1 MIRRDTFIK
10 REKLKKIRLGYV
22 GLGTR
27 GFGVLDKCFSEMP
40 DVEITYVCDI
50 KQEKID
56 KTVNALVEKGRPAPK
71 TTTDYRELVASDEV
85 DAVAVMTGWESHV
98 AISLA
103 SLNAGKYTAVEVGC
117 AYDISECYALVEAYE
132 RNAAPLMMLENCCYG
147 RREMMAL
154 NMVKQGLFGEIV
166 HCDGGYLH
174 ILPEEDLIRF
184 DKTSGD
190 PDLDHY
196 RIYNYAKRNC
206 EQYPTHELGPISK
219 VLGINRGNRMLTL
232 SSFASKARGMKQ
244 YMKDHVAP
252 DHPLQSL
259 EFKQG
264 DIITTVITCAGGETI
279 RLTLDTTAPRPYY
292 SRNFTVRGSKGCCIE
307 EGGFGTFYLDGMGHK
322 VFNNEEE
329 FYEKYDHPL
338 HAEYIKFKA
347 RGGHGGMD
355 WLVMRAFVEAVKAG
369 TDTPIDAYDT
379 AAWMAIA
386 PLSEASIAKGGAP
399 VEVPDFT
406 RGTWYRREDPV
417 RNKYCLDEIVADDL
431 PIMPEE
437 V

>member
-1 MIRRDTFIK
+1 MEMIIRDTFIK
-10 REKLKKIRLGYV
+10 REKKAKVRLGYV
-22 GLGTR
+22 GLGSR
-27 GFGVLDKCFSEMP
+27 GFGVLDKCFSEMA
-40 DVEITYVCDI
+40 DVEITYVCDLN
-50 KQEKID
+50 QAKID
-56 KTVNALVEKGRPAPK
+56 KTVAALEAKGRPTPK
-71 TTTDYRELVASDEV
+71 TTTDYRVLVASDEV

-103 SLNAGKYTAVEVGC
+103 AMNAGKYTAVEVGC

-132 RNAAPLMMLENCCYG
+132 RNASPLMMLENCCYG

-154 NMVKQGLFGEIV
+154 NMVKQGLFGELV

-174 ILPEEDLIRF
+174 LLPEEDLIKY
-184 DKTSGD
+184 DKEGNMK
-190 PDLDHY
+190 LDHY
-196 RIYNYAKRNC
+196 RAYNYVNRNC
-206 EQYPTHELGPISK
+206 DQYPTHELGPISK

-232 SSFASKARGMKQ
+232 SSFASKAGGLKE
-244 YMKDHVAP
+244 YMKAHVPA
-252 DHPLQSL
+252 DHPLQGVD
-259 EFKQG
+259 FKQG
-264 DIITTVITCAGGETI
+264 DIVTTVITCARGETI

-292 SRNFTVRGSKGCCIE
+292 SRNFTVRGTKGCCIE

-322 VFNNEEE
+322 VFNNEAE

-338 HAEYIKFKA
+338 YVEYTKFQA
-347 RGGHGGMD
+347 RGGHGGID
-355 WLVMRAFVEAVKAG
+355 WLVMRAFIEAVKAG

-399 VEVPDFT
+399 VEFPDFT

-417 RNKYCLDEIVADDL
+417 RNKYCLDEVVEDEL
-431 PIMPEE
+431 PIMPE
-437 V
+437 

>member
-1 MIRRDTFIK
+1 MIRRETFIK
-10 REKLKKIRLGYV
+10 REKISKIRLGYV
-22 GLGTR
+22 GLGGR
-27 GFGVLDKCFSEMP
+27 GFGMLKNCFSDMP
-40 DVEITYVCDI
+40 DVEITYICDLS
-50 KQEKID
+50 QAKID
-56 KTVNALVEKGRPAPK
+56 RAVEMLTEKGRPAPK
-71 TTTDYRELVASDEV
+71 TTTDYRELVTSDDV

-103 SLNAGKYTAVEVGC
+103 SMNAGKYTAVEVGC
-117 AYDISECYALVEAYE
+117 AYDISECYDLVEAYE

-174 ILPEEDLIRF
+174 ILPEEDLIKY
-184 DKTSGD
+184 DKEGNAM
-190 PDLDHY
+190 PDHY
-196 RIYNYAKRNC
+196 RAYNYVHRNC

-232 SSFASKARGMKQ
+232 SSFASKAAALKQ
-244 YMKDHVAP
+244 YMKDHVPA
-252 DHPLQSL
+252 DHYLQGVD
-259 EFKQG
+259 FKQG

-292 SRNFTVRGSKGCCIE
+292 SRNFTVRGTKGCCIE
-307 EGGFGTFYLDGMGHK
+307 EGGSGTFYLDGMGHK
-322 VFNNEEE
+322 VFNNEAE

-338 HAEYIKFKA
+338 HAEYCKFQA

-355 WLVMRAFVEAVKAG
+355 WLVVRAFVEAVKAG

-399 VEVPDFT
+399 VEFPDFT
-406 RGTWYRREDPV
+406 RGMWYRREDPV
-417 RNKYCLDEIVADDL
+417 RNKYCLDEVVDDDL
-431 PIMPEE
+431 PIMPDM